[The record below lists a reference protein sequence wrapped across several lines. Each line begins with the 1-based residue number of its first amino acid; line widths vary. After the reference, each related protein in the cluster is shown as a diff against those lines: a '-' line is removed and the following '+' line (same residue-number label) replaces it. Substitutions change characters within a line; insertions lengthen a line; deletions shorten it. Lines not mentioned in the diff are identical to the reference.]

1 MTLLRQIA
9 IAAALVLCGTGAFAQ
24 NSGLIRLTERDDLFG
39 YEAVGKL
46 QLGDGYCTG
55 VLIAP
60 DLVLTAA
67 HCVMERDGTR
77 RSDMVFKAGLRDGVM
92 VAEAVA
98 ESTVV
103 PPEYDPRDPTARR
116 IAYDAALVKL
126 ATPIPA
132 AVAAPFLVDTP
143 SGPRGEVSVVSYAR
157 GRDDALSRQAT
168 CRMLW
173 RQTGLMAFDC
183 DVTFGASGA
192 PVFERVGNRGRIVS
206 LISSGSRIGGQAVA
220 YGMELPALVAQLKRQ
235 LASGEGVW
243 PEPDF
248 SARRIR
254 VGTDTGTGAKF
265 VRP

>member
-1 MTLLRQIA
+1 MILFRQIA
-9 IAAALVLCGTGAFAQ
+9 IALALVLFGTGAFAQ

-46 QLGDGYCTG
+46 QLDDGYCTG

-77 RSDMVFKAGLRDGVM
+77 RTGMVFRAGLRDGV
-92 VAEAVA
+92 AVA
-98 ESTVV
+98 EVAAESSVV
-103 PPEYDPRDPTARR
+103 PPEYDPGDLTARR
-116 IAYDAALVKL
+116 IVYDAALVKL
-126 ATPIPA
+126 ETAIPA
-132 AVAAPFLVDTP
+132 AFAAPFLVDTP

-168 CRMLW
+168 CRLLG

-206 LISSGSRIGGQAVA
+206 LISSGMRLNGETVA
-220 YGMELPALVAQLKRQ
+220 YGMDLPVLVAQLKRQ

-243 PEPDF
+243 PKPGF
-248 SARRIR
+248 TSRRIT
-254 VGTDTGTGAKF
+254 VGTDSGGGAKF